1 MTNMTRLISTIF
13 LCLIFHQAF
22 CCMRPNSFQTKE
34 KFCADLDTPNALD
47 ELGASVAARN
57 LTEFCQFD
65 SVGGAG
71 NSLCEM
77 DIDDGWIQNAGLGN
91 QVAEFCNPGSPI
103 LRNEFQQREIN
114 IKVGISQD
122 DKSSSTG
129 QGTDKYRIKIVDP
142 MCAIL

>member
-1 MTNMTRLISTIF
+1 MRNMTPLISTIF

-22 CCMRPNSFQTKE
+22 CCYGPDPFRRLNSFQTKE

-77 DIDDGWIQNAGLGN
+77 DIDDGWIQNSGLTDE
-91 QVAEFCNPGSPI
+91 VAQFCNPGS
-103 LRNEFQQREIN
+103 
-114 IKVGISQD
+114 
-122 DKSSSTG
+122 
-129 QGTDKYRIKIVDP
+129 
-142 MCAIL
+142 